1 MQNDDSLLQEYTA
14 FKQVWSRF
22 VDRFRRLQ
30 CAYDRMAVAN
40 VYGEKSEQVQQYL
53 TKYQPE
59 LRKLLKELPDPSGQG
74 DAGLEL
80 LVDLLSSELR
90 AASKS
95 MVTDQV
101 QSMFSSR
108 NTLPKVVA
116 AAFSNKRS
124 RSSVDTSDAEA
135 EFDDLMGS
143 VSKLHSEVQMGTF
156 TKKPRYRKDSRPKFR
171 FSESQIWGLDPSE
184 MLAYEQLKEYNSE
197 EDTRDI
203 EEARDAADP
212 DYLIEDAEGGPSVRK
227 GKGKARAQSSTK
239 STSGKGSSKKGKG
252 KRA

>member
-80 LVDLLSSELR
+80 LVNLLSSKLR
-90 AASKS
+90 SASKS

-124 RSSVDTSDAEA
+124 
-135 EFDDLMGS
+135 
-143 VSKLHSEVQMGTF
+143 
-156 TKKPRYRKDSRPKFR
+156 
-171 FSESQIWGLDPSE
+171 
-184 MLAYEQLKEYNSE
+184 
-197 EDTRDI
+197 
-203 EEARDAADP
+203 
-212 DYLIEDAEGGPSVRK
+212 
-227 GKGKARAQSSTK
+227 
-239 STSGKGSSKKGKG
+239 
-252 KRA
+252 

>member
-1 MQNDDSLLQEYTA
+1 MQNNDSLLQEYTA

-22 VDRFRRLQ
+22 MDRFRRLQ
-30 CAYDRMAVAN
+30 CAYNRMAVAN

-53 TKYQPE
+53 TRYQLE
-59 LRKLLKELPDPSGQG
+59 LQKLLKELPDPSGQG

-80 LVDLLSSELR
+80 LVNLLSSKLR
-90 AASKS
+90 SASKS

-101 QSMFSSR
+101 QSLFSSR

-116 AAFSNKRS
+116 AALSNKRS
-124 RSSVDTSDAEA
+124 RASVDTSDPEA

-143 VSKLHSEVQMGTF
+143 VGKLHSEVQMGTF
-156 TKKPRYRKDSRPKFR
+156 TKKPRYRKHSRPKFR
-171 FSESQIWGLDPSE
+171 FSESQIWGRDPSE

-212 DYLIEDAEGGPSVRK
+212 DYLSEDGKGGPSVRSEST
-227 GKGKARAQSSTK
+227 RMNSSH
-239 STSGKGSSKKGKG
+239 SGESRMPSS
-252 KRA
+252 A

>member
-80 LVDLLSSELR
+80 LVDLLSSKLR
-90 AASKS
+90 TASNS
-95 MVTDQV
+95 TVAEQV
-101 QSMFSSR
+101 QSAFSSR
-108 NTLPKVVA
+108 NTLPKVAA
-116 AAFSNKRS
+116 AAFRNKRS
-124 RSSVDTSDAEA
+124 RSSVDTSDREA
-135 EFDDLMGS
+135 EFDEFMGNIR
-143 VSKLHSEVQMGTF
+143 KLHSEVQTGTF
-156 TKKPRYRKDSRPKFR
+156 TKKPRYRKSSRPAFK
-171 FSESQIWGLDPSE
+171 FSESQVRWEDPSK
-184 MLAYEQLKEYNSE
+184 MLAYKQLKEYNSE

-212 DYLIEDAEGGPSVRK
+212 DYLSKDGKGGPSVHK
-227 GKGKARAQSSTK
+227 GKGKARAQSSSK
-239 STSGKGSSKKGKG
+239 SKSSKGSSRKGKG
-252 KRA
+252 KSA

>member
-1 MQNDDSLLQEYTA
+1 MGEDESLRQEYTA
-14 FKQVWSRF
+14 FKGVWSRF

-30 CAYDRMAVAN
+30 CAYDRMAVAT

-53 TKYQPE
+53 TTYHPE

-74 DAGLEL
+74 DAGLES
-80 LVDLLSSELR
+80 LVDLLSSKLR

-95 MVTDQV
+95 MVAEQV
-101 QSMFSSR
+101 QSAFSSR

-116 AAFSNKRS
+116 AALSNKRS
-124 RSSVDTSDAEA
+124 RSSDPEA
-135 EFDDLMGS
+135 EFDELMGTI
-143 VSKLHSEVQMGTF
+143 SKLHREVRAGTF
-156 TKKPRYRKDSRPKFR
+156 TKKPRYRKHSRPKFR
-171 FSESQIWGLDPSE
+171 FSESQIRGEDPSE

-212 DYLIEDAEGGPSVRK
+212 DYLSEDAEGGPSVRK

-239 STSGKGSSKKGKG
+239 LTSGERSSKKGKG